1 MGIITSSSLDGLHFG
16 TCHTNG
22 DMQKSGGDGDVK
34 LQRKFLAKDCLEII
48 YLELAIIAKEMGMRS
63 I

>member
-1 MGIITSSSLDGLHFG
+1 
-16 TCHTNG
+16 
-22 DMQKSGGDGDVK
+22 MQKSVGDGDVK

-48 YLELAIIAKEMGMRS
+48 YLELAIIAKEMDMRS